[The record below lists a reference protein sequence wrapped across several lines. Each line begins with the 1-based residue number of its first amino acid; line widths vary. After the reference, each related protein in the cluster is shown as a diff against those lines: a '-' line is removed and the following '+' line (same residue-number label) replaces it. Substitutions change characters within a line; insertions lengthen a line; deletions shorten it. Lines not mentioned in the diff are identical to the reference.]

1 MIHHLWIIVH
11 VLIIDHWSFLFA
23 NFWKEHDS
31 TWGTNT
37 RPPRM
42 KIWKSWVGAAFKN
55 HIKEAVEFASFMGIG
70 SRRLSSWTGIG
81 LIGLIGCRSF
91 MEFPRSFPGVSRV
104 LPKDSPVAGG
114 HVCHRLLSPVGLAEW
129 DMRYARYADVE
140 MVEMMAFEIWC
151 HDFSILF
158 SFLWCFSLIFF
169 EFFTRTFSGL
179 VDILIL
185 DISLFEGQRLLKKI
199 VVPMTGYYRRHLQN
213 LPESHRVRFSLEGW
227 TKADTSS
234 AIKSWRNWMTKW
246 KNQVTCCCLW
256 WVDLIAML
264 AMLRC

>member
-1 MIHHLWIIVH
+1 MQ
-11 VLIIDHWSFLFA
+11 
-23 NFWKEHDS
+23 
-31 TWGTNT
+31 
-37 RPPRM
+37 
-42 KIWKSWVGAAFKN
+42 
-55 HIKEAVEFASFMGIG
+55 EFP
-70 SRRLSSWTGIG
+70 
-81 LIGLIGCRSF
+81 
-91 MEFPRSFPGVSRV
+91 EFPRSFPGPPERSASRGWSC
-104 LPKDSPVAGG
+104 LPQASQSSGSGG
-114 HVCHRLLSPVGLAEW
+114 V
-129 DMRYARYADVE
+129 RYAICGCGNGGNDGFWDL
-140 MVEMMAFEIWC
+140 MSW
-151 HDFSILF
+151 LF